1 MNAFQLDFH
10 TRLKEWH
17 SLRNSLAGA
26 DIKDICIEVDRFWQQ
41 SPIMNHYLHP
51 VDIPTWPDP
60 WQLLNDNL
68 YCPYARA
75 LGMIYTLVL
84 LGITDIDLVDAIDYN
99 SVSVILVLV
108 DHAKYVLNY
117 WPETVVNNKLQNFTV
132 VRSYD
137 LSHIIKKTGTL

>member
-1 MNAFQLDFH
+1 MNAFQLDFQ

-75 LGMIYTLVL
+75 LGMMYTLIM
-84 LGITDIDLVDAIDYN
+84 LGIKDVDLVRATDYN
-99 SVSVILVLV
+99 SIDVVLVLV
-108 DHAKYVLNY
+108 DSAKYILNY
-117 WPETVVNNKLQNFTV
+117 WPGTVVNNKLADFDLVNK
-132 VRSYD
+132 YD
-137 LSHIIKKTGTL
+137 ITPITTKIGNI

>member
-1 MNAFQLDFH
+1 MNAFQLDFQ

-75 LGMIYTLVL
+75 LGMMYTLIM
-84 LGITDIDLVDAIDYN
+84 LGIKDVDLVRATDYN
-99 SVSVILVLV
+99 SIDVVLVLV
-108 DHAKYVLNY
+108 DSAKYILNY
-117 WPETVVNNKLQNFTV
+117 WPGTVVNNKLADFNIV
-132 VRSYD
+132 NKYD
-137 LSHIIKKTGTL
+137 ITPITTKIGNI

>member
-1 MNAFQLDFH
+1 MNAFQLDFQ

-60 WQLLNDNL
+60 WQLLNDTL

-75 LGMIYTLVL
+75 LGMMYTLIM
-84 LGITDIDLVDAIDYN
+84 LGIKDVDLVRATDYN
-99 SVSVILVLV
+99 SIDVVLVLV
-108 DHAKYVLNY
+108 DSAKYILNY
-117 WPETVVNNKLQNFTV
+117 WPGTVVNNKLADFDLVNK
-132 VRSYD
+132 YD
-137 LSHIIKKTGTL
+137 ITPITTKIGNI

>member
-1 MNAFQLDFH
+1 MNSFQLDFQ

-75 LGMIYTLVL
+75 LGILYTLL
-84 LGITDIDLVDAIDYN
+84 ILGIKDVDLVRATDYN
-99 SVSVILVLV
+99 SIDVVLVLV
-108 DHAKYVLNY
+108 EGAKYILNY
-117 WPETVVNNKLQNFTV
+117 WPGTVVNNKLADFNIV
-132 VRSYD
+132 NKYD
-137 LSHIIKKTGTL
+137 ITPIITKIGNI

>member
-1 MNAFQLDFH
+1 MNAFQLDFQ

-75 LGMIYTLVL
+75 LGMMYTLIM
-84 LGITDIDLVDAIDYN
+84 LGIKDVDLVRATDSSDED
-99 SVSVILVLV
+99 VILVV
-108 DHAKYVLNY
+108 VHKKYIMNYYPNSVLDCDIQDFKIINY
-117 WPETVVNNKLQNFTV
+117 
-132 VRSYD
+132 YD
-137 LSHIIKKTGTL
+137 ISQLIQKYGLY

>member
-1 MNAFQLDFH
+1 MNAFQLDFQ

-75 LGMIYTLVL
+75 LGMMYTLIM
-84 LGITDIDLVDAIDYN
+84 LGIKDVDLVRATDYN
-99 SVSVILVLV
+99 SIDVVLVLV
-108 DHAKYVLNY
+108 ENKFVLSY
-117 WPETVVNNKLQNFTV
+117 WPNTIESNKITDFE
-132 VRSYD
+132 
-137 LSHIIKKTGTL
+137 IKKVINIKPLIDKIK

>member
-75 LGMIYTLVL
+75 LGMMYTLIM
-84 LGITDIDLVDAIDYN
+84 LGIKDVDLVRATDYN
-99 SVSVILVLV
+99 SIDVVLVLV
-108 DHAKYVLNY
+108 ENKFVLSY
-117 WPETVVNNKLQNFTV
+117 WPNTIESNKITDFE
-132 VRSYD
+132 
-137 LSHIIKKTGTL
+137 IKKVINIKPLIDKIK